1 MALLKFSLREL
12 TSRPV
17 RVTLTAVS
25 IVIGVAA
32 VVSVSI
38 ATKTTRAAHK
48 QMFAAVTGRA
58 ALEVTAEGGGSFPIS
73 VASELDQLPGVQAV
87 PLIRRFTIV
96 YFHEKKVRVQALG
109 IVPDRDRLVRD
120 FELTSGQMV
129 GRGSGVMLDATFA
142 SGLGMGVGD
151 QLRMLTPSGLKESQ
165 VVGLLEAR
173 GGSAV
178 AAGGLV
184 FMSLPLAE
192 SRFKMRGTIDS
203 VQLVLDDGVDV
214 EATQAV
220 VAAKLPVGLS
230 VRQPNMRSQLAE
242 ETMMATE
249 QGLQLAT
256 AFALVIAAFIIFNTF
271 QMAVGERRRQ
281 LGILRAIGATR
292 RQITMLI
299 LREGMLMG
307 LLGTVVGGIVG
318 VFGAHVLTLGSEQLL
333 QTEMPPIQVTMLP
346 FVLAILFGVGLSL
359 VATFVPARRAGRL
372 SPSEAMSVVAPG
384 EIEDPHMKM
393 TIAGLVIVL
402 GATIAL
408 AGCAVGRFPIDI
420 SVVAAVVLLVGMV
433 FLLPAALARLSQ
445 IVEWMLR
452 PIFGIE
458 GRLARRQL
466 VRHPGRTAMTIGML
480 FIAIATGVGLANTII
495 DNIDDVQRWYRQAI
509 VGDFFVRAL
518 MPDMAT
524 GQAADMPDGL
534 GDAIS
539 KIPGVED
546 LDTLRF
552 VKATSGEN
560 SIIVVIRQ
568 FTQQRQVYFDLIEG
582 DGGEILRRL
591 PEGEVVVSS
600 VLAQRTNL
608 KLGDSIPL
616 ETREGT
622 RQLRIVG
629 IANDYIAGGMTIYMH
644 RAVAETL
651 LDVKGVDAYIIQ
663 ADDKRLPAVEAA
675 LQTLCNEHGLLLQSY
690 TDLVR
695 FIERMMNG
703 VVGSLW
709 ALLALG
715 FVIAAFGLVNT
726 LAMNILEQTREIGV
740 LRVVAMTRRQVRRT
754 ILAQATMMGL
764 IGLAPGALM
773 GLLVAYLINLSTLPT
788 TGHAVLFVFRPWLIV
803 VCFAAAFVIVIG
815 SAYLPAERAAR
826 MKLNDALQ
834 YE

>member
-1 MALLKFSLREL
+1 MALFKFSLREL

-17 RVTLTAVS
+17 RVALTALS

-32 VVSVSI
+32 VVSVTI
-38 ATKTTRAAHK
+38 ATKTTRAANEA
-48 QMFAAVTGRA
+48 MFAAVTGRA
-58 ALEVTAEGGGSFPIS
+58 ALDVTAEGGGSFPIS
-73 VASELDQLPGVQAV
+73 VAAELDQLPGVQAV

-129 GRGSGVMLDATFA
+129 GRGSGVVLDATFA
-142 SGLGMGVGD
+142 SGLGIGVGD
-151 QLRMLTPSGLKESQ
+151 QLKMLTPSGLKESE

-184 FMSLPLAE
+184 YMSLALAE

-203 VQLVLDDGVDV
+203 VQLVLDEDADL
-214 EATQAV
+214 ETTQAA
-220 VAAKLPVGLS
+220 VAAKLPLGLS

-271 QMAVGERRRQ
+271 QMTVGERRRQ

-292 RQITMLI
+292 RQITTLI
-299 LREGMLMG
+299 LREGLLMG
-307 LLGTVVGGIVG
+307 LLGTVAGGLVGA
-318 VFGAHVLTLGSEQLL
+318 FGAHVLTLGSEQLL

-359 VATFVPARRAGRL
+359 VATLVPARRAGRL

-384 EIEDPHMKM
+384 EIEAPHLKM

-402 GATIAL
+402 AAAIAL
-408 AGCAVGRFPIDI
+408 GGCAVGWFPIDI
-420 SVVAAVVLLVGMV
+420 SVIAVVILLVGMV
-433 FLLPAALARLSQ
+433 FLLPAAIPRLSQ
-445 IVEWMLR
+445 VVERMWR

-466 VRHPGRTAMTIGML
+466 VRHPSRTAMTVGML

-495 DNIDDVQRWYRQAI
+495 DNIDDVQQWYRQAI

-524 GQAADMPDGL
+524 GEAADMPDGL
-534 GDAIS
+534 GDAIL

-546 LDTLRF
+546 LDAVRL

-560 SIIVVIRQ
+560 SVIVVTRE
-568 FTQQRQVYFDLIEG
+568 FKTQRQAYFDLVAG
-582 DGGEILRRL
+582 DGDEVLHRL
-591 PEGEVVVSS
+591 HEGEVVVSS

-616 ETREGT
+616 ETREGP
-622 RQLRIVG
+622 RQLRIAG
-629 IANDYIAGGMTIYMH
+629 IANDYLAGGMTIYMH
-644 RAVAETL
+644 RDVAEKL
-651 LDVKGVDAYIIQ
+651 LEVKGVDAYVVQ
-663 ADDKRLPAVEAA
+663 ADNKQLPAVKAA

-690 TDLVR
+690 ADLVR
-695 FIERMMNG
+695 FIERMMNS

-754 ILAQATMMGL
+754 ILAQAAMMGL
-764 IGLAPGALM
+764 MGLAPGALM

-788 TGHAVLFVFRPWLIV
+788 TGHAVLFVFRPWLLV
-803 VCFAAAFVIVIG
+803 VCFAAAYVIVLAA
-815 SAYLPAERAAR
+815 AYLPAERAAR
-826 MKLNDALQ
+826 LKLSDALQ

>member
-17 RVTLTAVS
+17 RVILTTLS

-38 ATKTTRAAHK
+38 ATKTTRAANE
-48 QMFAAVTGRA
+48 QMFAAVAGKA
-58 ALEVTAEGGGSFPIS
+58 AFEIVAEGGGGFPIS
-73 VASELDQLPGVQAV
+73 VASELDQLDGVQAV

-96 YFHEKKVRVQALG
+96 YLPEKKVRVQALG

-120 FELTSGQMV
+120 YEVTAGQMV
-129 GRGSGVMLDATFA
+129 GSGTGVMLDATFA
-142 SGLGMGVGD
+142 DGLGIGIGD
-151 QLRMLTPSGLKESQ
+151 ELKMLTRSGLKKSE
-165 VVGLLEAR
+165 VVGLLEPR
-173 GGSAV
+173 GGSAI
-178 AAGGLV
+178 AEGGMLY
-184 FMSLPLAE
+184 MSLGLAQ

-203 VQLVLDDGVDV
+203 VQLVVEDGADVD
-214 EATQAV
+214 ATQAI
-220 VAAKLPVGLS
+220 VAATLPVGLS
-230 VRQPNMRSQLAE
+230 VRQPNQRSQLAE

-281 LGILRAIGATR
+281 LGILRAIGATK

-299 LREGMLMG
+299 LREGILMG
-307 LLGTVVGGIVG
+307 LLGTVLGSIVG
-318 VFGAHVLTLGSEQLL
+318 IFGARLLTEGTEELL
-333 QTEMPPIQVTMLP
+333 QTTMPSIQLTALP
-346 FVLAILFGVGLSL
+346 FVLAVVFGIGLSL
-359 VATFVPARRAGRL
+359 VAVCVPARRAGRL
-372 SPSEAMSVVAPG
+372 SPSEAMRVVTSG
-384 EIEDPHMKM
+384 EIEAPQKRI
-393 TIAGLVIVL
+393 TIVGVVTVVAS
-402 GATIAL
+402 AMAL
-408 AGCAVGRFPIDI
+408 AGCILGWLPIEAAV
-420 SVVAAVVLLVGMV
+420 SASVVLLVGIV
-433 FLLPAALARLSQ
+433 FLLPATLPR
-445 IVEWMLR
+445 IGHVVESMLR
-452 PIFGIE
+452 PLFGIE
-458 GRLARRQL
+458 GQLARRQL
-466 VRHPGRTAMTIGML
+466 VRHRGRTAMTVGML
-480 FIAIATGVGLANTII
+480 FIAAATGVGMANTII
-495 DNIDDVQRWYRQAI
+495 DNVRDVKQWYQQAI

-534 GDAIS
+534 DEAI
-539 KIPGVED
+539 KAIPGVED
-546 LDTLRF
+546 LDTIRF

-560 SIIVVIRQ
+560 SIIVVIRE
-568 FTQQRQVYFDLIEG
+568 FNEQRQVYFDLVEG
-582 DGGEILRRL
+582 DGNYVLDRL

-600 VLAQRTNL
+600 VLAQRTNVSV
-608 KLGDSIPL
+608 GDTLPL
-616 ETREGT
+616 ETREGG
-622 RQLRIVG
+622 RQLRVVG
-629 IANDYIAGGMTIYMH
+629 IANDYLAGGMTIYMH
-644 RAVAETL
+644 RKVAEKL
-651 LDVKGVDAYIIQ
+651 LDVQGVDAYIVQ
-663 ADDKRLPAVEAA
+663 ADNAQLPSVEAGLQA
-675 LQTLCNEHGLLLQSY
+675 LCSEHGLLLQSY

-764 IGLAPGALM
+764 IGLAPGTLM
-773 GLLVAYLINLSTLPT
+773 GLLVAYLINLATLPT
-788 TGHAVLFVFRPWLIV
+788 TGHAILFVFRPWLLV
-803 VCFAAAFVIVIG
+803 VCFASAMTIVIAA
-815 SAYLPAERAAR
+815 AYIPARRAAR
-826 MKLNDALQ
+826 LKLTDALQ